1 MNHKIDRDTYIIPPN
16 FIESGTFFGG
26 MFKARNVIEAGILA
40 FAIGVPVF
48 SLLPLGLTA
57 RIIALCLTA
66 LPAALVALIGI
77 SGESLS
83 SFLLIF
89 IKYLRNRRIIGG
101 NSAEDAVPAAEHGGK
116 HIKKKVHKPDKAP
129 RRSRRSGREDFPAEF
144 DEVRSYEIRQKL
156 RPVKKQKP
164 AKEKK
169 AAKQKK
175 KVSKERKV
183 KRPIRTQE
191 PKPACLNPVADYLPI
206 SKIEN
211 GIIYTKDHRYVKVVE
226 VVPINFMLRSAQE
239 QRNIIYSFVSYLKIS
254 PIKLQIKVL
263 TRRAEINRHLDTVRK
278 EMEQETNEQCLL
290 MQEDYLQFVQQ
301 IGSREAI
308 TRRFFL
314 IFEYEPWS
322 NTKRSD
328 EEGEAIN
335 ALQSAVHTATNY
347 LRQCG
352 NEVIVPENWD
362 EFTVD
367 VLYNLLCRNES
378 AVKPLSVRAQEVVA
392 EYLAKGRD
400 SEIDHI
406 PATEFCAPKSIDFT
420 HGHHICIDGLYYA
433 YLLVPS
439 DGYKTQV
446 PAGWLSLIVNAGDG
460 IDMDMFLSR
469 QPKETIIQKVGQQLR
484 INRSKIKDASD
495 TNTDFD
501 DIEGAIRSG
510 YFLKEGLANNE
521 DFYYLN
527 LLITITASNEE
538 DLEWKVSEMKKLLL
552 SQDMNACT
560 CHFREEQAF
569 LSALPLV
576 AMEKKLYERGKRNLL
591 TGGAASCYPFT
602 SYEMCDDNGILLG
615 VNKYN
620 SSLNAS
626 LEDPAQPG
634 QYREMPVLGD
644 LYEILKT
651 SKETMRMAHILNR
664 LVNGSTSTFN
674 KQTNVRLDNKYTVLD
689 ISSLT
694 GDLLT
699 VGMFVALDFVWDR
712 AKADRTEEKAIF
724 IDECWQLLSGAG
736 AAGVR
741 LAGDFLLEIA
751 KTIRGYGGASIFA
764 SQDLADFFDLDGGRF
779 GKGIIN
785 NSKTKIILNLEDD
798 EAQRVQEALH
808 LSDAETM
815 EITHF
820 ERGHG
825 LISTNNN
832 NIMVEFKASPLEKDL
847 ITTDRR
853 ELREIVERKRRE
865 QSTSAEQQ
873 I

>member
-1 MNHKIDRDTYIIPPN
+1 MNHKIDRDTYIIPLN

-48 SLLPLGLTA
+48 SLLPLSLTA

-378 AVKPLSVRAQEVVA
+378 AVKPLSVRAQEVALLCDPVKTA
-392 EYLAKGRD
+392 ELDRILLQGLTARQPGLAIEHDGVSPDGSPVLFGYFCDLPRIARFNTSLEL
-400 SEIDHI
+400 SERPGTLICFDFQ
-406 PATEFCAPKSIDFT
+406 AEVLRSYCGSRVRFQTIDFT
-420 HGHHICIDGLYYA
+420 
-433 YLLVPS
+433 
-439 DGYKTQV
+439 K
-446 PAGWLSLIVNAGDG
+446 
-460 IDMDMFLSR
+460 F
-469 QPKETIIQKVGQQLR
+469 
-484 INRSKIKDASD
+484 
-495 TNTDFD
+495 
-501 DIEGAIRSG
+501 EG
-510 YFLKEGLANNE
+510 
-521 DFYYLN
+521 
-527 LLITITASNEE
+527 
-538 DLEWKVSEMKKLLL
+538 
-552 SQDMNACT
+552 
-560 CHFREEQAF
+560 
-569 LSALPLV
+569 
-576 AMEKKLYERGKRNLL
+576 
-591 TGGAASCYPFT
+591 
-602 SYEMCDDNGILLG
+602 
-615 VNKYN
+615 
-620 SSLNAS
+620 
-626 LEDPAQPG
+626 
-634 QYREMPVLGD
+634 
-644 LYEILKT
+644 
-651 SKETMRMAHILNR
+651 R
-664 LVNGSTSTFN
+664 LF
-674 KQTNVRLDNKYTVLD
+674 
-689 ISSLT
+689 
-694 GDLLT
+694 
-699 VGMFVALDFVWDR
+699 
-712 AKADRTEEKAIF
+712 
-724 IDECWQLLSGAG
+724 
-736 AAGVR
+736 
-741 LAGDFLLEIA
+741 
-751 KTIRGYGGASIFA
+751 
-764 SQDLADFFDLDGGRF
+764 
-779 GKGIIN
+779 
-785 NSKTKIILNLEDD
+785 
-798 EAQRVQEALH
+798 
-808 LSDAETM
+808 
-815 EITHF
+815 
-820 ERGHG
+820 
-825 LISTNNN
+825 
-832 NIMVEFKASPLEKDL
+832 P
-847 ITTDRR
+847 
-853 ELREIVERKRRE
+853 
-865 QSTSAEQQ
+865 
-873 I
+873 

>member
-89 IKYLRNRRIIGG
+89 IKYLRNRRIVGG

-116 HIKKKVHKPDKAP
+116 HIKKKAHKPDKAP

-406 PATEFCAPKSIDFT
+406 TPLEVIPMKTRAEIYGNEAAALLRIVTMYPGLNMQQLLCFHPGKEEIIKTLLSHLQKQGRIFQTDTGGYFPSGWAAKSD
-420 HGHHICIDGLYYA
+420 
-433 YLLVPS
+433 S
-439 DGYKTQV
+439 
-446 PAGWLSLIVNAGDG
+446 SLIRAAWVLLDFIGQVEYHAPGDFPVKL
-460 IDMDMFLSR
+460 IF
-469 QPKETIIQKVGQQLR
+469 
-484 INRSKIKDASD
+484 
-495 TNTDFD
+495 F
-501 DIEGAIRSG
+501 
-510 YFLKEGLANNE
+510 ANGE
-521 DFYYLN
+521 
-527 LLITITASNEE
+527 
-538 DLEWKVSEMKKLLL
+538 
-552 SQDMNACT
+552 
-560 CHFREEQAF
+560 
-569 LSALPLV
+569 
-576 AMEKKLYERGKRNLL
+576 
-591 TGGAASCYPFT
+591 
-602 SYEMCDDNGILLG
+602 
-615 VNKYN
+615 
-620 SSLNAS
+620 
-626 LEDPAQPG
+626 
-634 QYREMPVLGD
+634 
-644 LYEILKT
+644 LYEIVY
-651 SKETMRMAHILNR
+651 A
-664 LVNGSTSTFN
+664 
-674 KQTNVRLDNKYTVLD
+674 
-689 ISSLT
+689 
-694 GDLLT
+694 
-699 VGMFVALDFVWDR
+699 A
-712 AKADRTEEKAIF
+712 
-724 IDECWQLLSGAG
+724 SG
-736 AAGVR
+736 
-741 LAGDFLLEIA
+741 
-751 KTIRGYGGASIFA
+751 
-764 SQDLADFFDLDGGRF
+764 
-779 GKGIIN
+779 
-785 NSKTKIILNLEDD
+785 
-798 EAQRVQEALH
+798 QEALINH
-808 LSDAETM
+808 ALRDDRSGGRRIILVDNPEDIRRIDCPGISGFCTVDAAGQV
-815 EITHF
+815 HY
-820 ERGHG
+820 
-825 LISTNNN
+825 
-832 NIMVEFKASPLEKDL
+832 FKK
-847 ITTDRR
+847 TGGT
-853 ELREIVERKRRE
+853 
-865 QSTSAEQQ
+865 
-873 I
+873 

>member
-116 HIKKKVHKPDKAP
+116 HIKKKVHKPDKAS

-144 DEVRSYEIRQKL
+144 DEVRGYEIRQKL

-362 EFTVD
+362 EFMLRQNKILGNMLGADIDFIVRGIDSKTRSVVASRKEAMLRKRQIFYLD
-367 VLYNLLCRNES
+367 TDAAGMYRVYEGRIVQARVIAVAEKVVRVEVFGVETSILARDLAWDWIGDAHERFSVGDEVLVRI
-378 AVKPLSVRAQEVVA
+378 LSVR
-392 EYLAKGRD
+392 
-400 SEIDHI
+400 
-406 PATEFCAPKSIDFT
+406 
-420 HGHHICIDGLYYA
+420 
-433 YLLVPS
+433 
-439 DGYKTQV
+439 
-446 PAGWLSLIVNAGDG
+446 
-460 IDMDMFLSR
+460 
-469 QPKETIIQKVGQQLR
+469 
-484 INRSKIKDASD
+484 
-495 TNTDFD
+495 
-501 DIEGAIRSG
+501 
-510 YFLKEGLANNE
+510 
-521 DFYYLN
+521 
-527 LLITITASNEE
+527 
-538 DLEWKVSEMKKLLL
+538 
-552 SQDMNACT
+552 
-560 CHFREEQAF
+560 
-569 LSALPLV
+569 
-576 AMEKKLYERGKRNLL
+576 RN
-591 TGGAASCYPFT
+591 
-602 SYEMCDDNGILLG
+602 
-615 VNKYN
+615 
-620 SSLNAS
+620 S
-626 LEDPAQPG
+626 LED
-634 QYREMPVLGD
+634 LGIKAD
-644 LYEILKT
+644 IKSISENTDRDNLQKCRIQGKYAGRVTDVHKG
-651 SKETMRMAHILNR
+651 
-664 LVNGSTSTFN
+664 VVY
-674 KQTNVRLDNKYTVLD
+674 VRLSNGVNAVAHSCYDYRMPGKKDDVSFAVTRLD
-689 ISSLT
+689 MER
-694 GDLLT
+694 G
-699 VGMFVALDFVWDR
+699 VAV
-712 AKADRTEEKAIF
+712 
-724 IDECWQLLSGAG
+724 
-736 AAGVR
+736 
-741 LAGDFLLEIA
+741 
-751 KTIRGYGGASIFA
+751 
-764 SQDLADFFDLDGGRF
+764 
-779 GKGIIN
+779 GII
-785 NSKTKIILNLEDD
+785 TRIIRQNL
-798 EAQRVQEALH
+798 
-808 LSDAETM
+808 
-815 EITHF
+815 
-820 ERGHG
+820 
-825 LISTNNN
+825 
-832 NIMVEFKASPLEKDL
+832 
-847 ITTDRR
+847 
-853 ELREIVERKRRE
+853 
-865 QSTSAEQQ
+865 
-873 I
+873 

>member
-26 MFKARNVIEAGILA
+26 MLKARNVIEAGILA

-66 LPAALVALIGI
+66 LPAALVALIGV

-89 IKYLRNRRIIGG
+89 IKYLRNRRIVGG

-144 DEVRSYEIRQKL
+144 DEVRGYEIRQKL

-335 ALQSAVHTATNY
+335 ALQSAVHTATNH
-347 LRQCG
+347 LRQRSEERRVG
-352 NEVIVPENWD
+352 KE
-362 EFTVD
+362 
-367 VLYNLLCRNES
+367 CR
-378 AVKPLSVRAQEVVA
+378 
-392 EYLAKGRD
+392 
-400 SEIDHI
+400 
-406 PATEFCAPKSIDFT
+406 
-420 HGHHICIDGLYYA
+420 
-433 YLLVPS
+433 
-439 DGYKTQV
+439 
-446 PAGWLSLIVNAGDG
+446 
-460 IDMDMFLSR
+460 SR
-469 QPKETIIQKVGQQLR
+469 
-484 INRSKIKDASD
+484 
-495 TNTDFD
+495 
-501 DIEGAIRSG
+501 
-510 YFLKEGLANNE
+510 
-521 DFYYLN
+521 
-527 LLITITASNEE
+527 
-538 DLEWKVSEMKKLLL
+538 W
-552 SQDMNACT
+552 
-560 CHFREEQAF
+560 
-569 LSALPLV
+569 
-576 AMEKKLYERGKRNLL
+576 
-591 TGGAASCYPFT
+591 
-602 SYEMCDDNGILLG
+602 
-615 VNKYN
+615 
-620 SSLNAS
+620 
-626 LEDPAQPG
+626 
-634 QYREMPVLGD
+634 
-644 LYEILKT
+644 
-651 SKETMRMAHILNR
+651 
-664 LVNGSTSTFN
+664 
-674 KQTNVRLDNKYTVLD
+674 
-689 ISSLT
+689 
-694 GDLLT
+694 
-699 VGMFVALDFVWDR
+699 
-712 AKADRTEEKAIF
+712 
-724 IDECWQLLSGAG
+724 
-736 AAGVR
+736 
-741 LAGDFLLEIA
+741 
-751 KTIRGYGGASIFA
+751 
-764 SQDLADFFDLDGGRF
+764 
-779 GKGIIN
+779 
-785 NSKTKIILNLEDD
+785 
-798 EAQRVQEALH
+798 
-808 LSDAETM
+808 
-815 EITHF
+815 
-820 ERGHG
+820 
-825 LISTNNN
+825 
-832 NIMVEFKASPLEKDL
+832 SPYH
-847 ITTDRR
+847 
-853 ELREIVERKRRE
+853 
-865 QSTSAEQQ
+865 
-873 I
+873 

>member
-89 IKYLRNRRIIGG
+89 IKYLRNRRIVGG

-116 HIKKKVHKPDKAP
+116 HIKKKAHKPDKAP

-347 LRQCG
+347 HSIFDLWVAQRIFSCRIAHHPNEGIVFQHCHMTGNQRCVNLHTAQNLADRGIGLDDLFRQPDRQHRDIHIG
-352 NEVIVPENWD
+352 IDNDGFPLVPGQGFGQN
-362 EFTVD
+362 T
-367 VLYNLLCRNES
+367 
-378 AVKPLSVRAQEVVA
+378 A
-392 EYLAKGRD
+392 EHGFAAAGASPD
-400 SEIDHI
+400 GDN
-406 PATEFCAPKSIDFT
+406 FT
-420 HGHHICIDGLYYA
+420 HNED
-433 YLLVPS
+433 P
-439 DGYKTQV
+439 
-446 PAGWLSLIVNAGDG
+446 PSLI
-460 IDMDMFLSR
+460 
-469 QPKETIIQKVGQQLR
+469 
-484 INRSKIKDASD
+484 
-495 TNTDFD
+495 
-501 DIEGAIRSG
+501 
-510 YFLKEGLANNE
+510 
-521 DFYYLN
+521 
-527 LLITITASNEE
+527 
-538 DLEWKVSEMKKLLL
+538 
-552 SQDMNACT
+552 
-560 CHFREEQAF
+560 
-569 LSALPLV
+569 
-576 AMEKKLYERGKRNLL
+576 
-591 TGGAASCYPFT
+591 
-602 SYEMCDDNGILLG
+602 
-615 VNKYN
+615 
-620 SSLNAS
+620 
-626 LEDPAQPG
+626 
-634 QYREMPVLGD
+634 
-644 LYEILKT
+644 
-651 SKETMRMAHILNR
+651 
-664 LVNGSTSTFN
+664 
-674 KQTNVRLDNKYTVLD
+674 
-689 ISSLT
+689 
-694 GDLLT
+694 
-699 VGMFVALDFVWDR
+699 
-712 AKADRTEEKAIF
+712 
-724 IDECWQLLSGAG
+724 
-736 AAGVR
+736 
-741 LAGDFLLEIA
+741 
-751 KTIRGYGGASIFA
+751 
-764 SQDLADFFDLDGGRF
+764 
-779 GKGIIN
+779 
-785 NSKTKIILNLEDD
+785 
-798 EAQRVQEALH
+798 
-808 LSDAETM
+808 
-815 EITHF
+815 
-820 ERGHG
+820 
-825 LISTNNN
+825 
-832 NIMVEFKASPLEKDL
+832 
-847 ITTDRR
+847 
-853 ELREIVERKRRE
+853 
-865 QSTSAEQQ
+865 
-873 I
+873 

>member
-89 IKYLRNRRIIGG
+89 LKYLRNRRIVGG

-116 HIKKKVHKPDKAP
+116 HIKKKAHKPDKTP

-156 RPVKKQKP
+156 RPVKKQKS

-169 AAKQKK
+169 AATQKK

-362 EFTVD
+362 GLCQTLDHMMDSTDWPQVD
-367 VLYNLLCRNES
+367 YEAETLLSRISHRLERLYNVMQKTRHT
-378 AVKPLSVRAQEVVA
+378 A
-392 EYLAKGRD
+392 EGEKEELQ
-400 SEIDHI
+400 S
-406 PATEFCAPKSIDFT
+406 
-420 HGHHICIDGLYYA
+420 
-433 YLLVPS
+433 LVS
-439 DGYKTQV
+439 
-446 PAGWLSLIVNAGDG
+446 
-460 IDMDMFLSR
+460 
-469 QPKETIIQKVGQQLR
+469 
-484 INRSKIKDASD
+484 
-495 TNTDFD
+495 
-501 DIEGAIRSG
+501 
-510 YFLKEGLANNE
+510 
-521 DFYYLN
+521 
-527 LLITITASNEE
+527 
-538 DLEWKVSEMKKLLL
+538 
-552 SQDMNACT
+552 
-560 CHFREEQAF
+560 
-569 LSALPLV
+569 
-576 AMEKKLYERGKRNLL
+576 
-591 TGGAASCYPFT
+591 
-602 SYEMCDDNGILLG
+602 
-615 VNKYN
+615 
-620 SSLNAS
+620 
-626 LEDPAQPG
+626 
-634 QYREMPVLGD
+634 
-644 LYEILKT
+644 
-651 SKETMRMAHILNR
+651 
-664 LVNGSTSTFN
+664 
-674 KQTNVRLDNKYTVLD
+674 D
-689 ISSLT
+689 ISHQTKTPIANLKLINDTMLT
-694 GDLLT
+694 RPL
-699 VGMFVALDFVWDR
+699 
-712 AKADRTEEKAIF
+712 TEEKRKEFLQATGT
-724 IDECWQLLSGAG
+724 QLDKL
-736 AAGVR
+736 
-741 LAGDFLLEIA
+741 DFLIQGMVKTSRLETGVITLEKQDA
-751 KTIRGYGGASIFA
+751 VIGDTLVSAINGVLAPMEQKEISLSVDCPSDLTISHDSRWTSEALFNILDNAVKYTSAGGSIQVRVRDWEMYLRIDVTDTGRGIPEHSQGTIFK
-764 SQDLADFFDLDGGRF
+764 RF
-779 GKGIIN
+779 YR
-785 NSKTKIILNLEDD
+785 D
-798 EAQRVQEALH
+798 EAVH
-808 LSDAETM
+808 D
-815 EITHF
+815 ID
-820 ERGHG
+820 GVGIG
-825 LISTNNN
+825 LYL
-832 NIMVEFKASPLEKDL
+832 A
-847 ITTDRR
+847 
-853 ELREIVERKRRE
+853 REIITMQGGYITVESKVGE
-865 QSTSAEQQ
+865 GSTFSVFLP
-873 I
+873 IK

>member
-89 IKYLRNRRIIGG
+89 IKYLRNRRIVGG

-144 DEVRSYEIRQKL
+144 DEVRGYEIRQKL

-169 AAKQKK
+169 TAKQKK

-400 SEIDHI
+400 SEIDI
-406 PATEFCAPKSIDFT
+406 SLPPNSVRQKALTSRMVTISALTVCIMLICWCPLMATKRRFQPAGSVLSSMPVTGSIWICSSPVSPKKPSSRKSDSSCVSTVPKSRTPATPTPTLMTLMALSE
-420 HGHHICIDGLYYA
+420 
-433 YLLVPS
+433 
-439 DGYKTQV
+439 
-446 PAGWLSLIVNAGDG
+446 AGT
-460 IDMDMFLSR
+460 F
-469 QPKETIIQKVGQQLR
+469 
-484 INRSKIKDASD
+484 SK
-495 TNTDFD
+495 
-501 DIEGAIRSG
+501 R
-510 YFLKEGLANNE
+510 
-521 DFYYLN
+521 
-527 LLITITASNEE
+527 
-538 DLEWKVSEMKKLLL
+538 
-552 SQDMNACT
+552 
-560 CHFREEQAF
+560 
-569 LSALPLV
+569 ALPTT
-576 AMEKKLYERGKRNLL
+576 R
-591 TGGAASCYPFT
+591 
-602 SYEMCDDNGILLG
+602 
-615 VNKYN
+615 
-620 SSLNAS
+620 
-626 LEDPAQPG
+626 
-634 QYREMPVLGD
+634 
-644 LYEILKT
+644 
-651 SKETMRMAHILNR
+651 
-664 LVNGSTSTFN
+664 TST
-674 KQTNVRLDNKYTVLD
+674 T
-689 ISSLT
+689 
-694 GDLLT
+694 
-699 VGMFVALDFVWDR
+699 
-712 AKADRTEEKAIF
+712 
-724 IDECWQLLSGAG
+724 
-736 AAGVR
+736 
-741 LAGDFLLEIA
+741 
-751 KTIRGYGGASIFA
+751 
-764 SQDLADFFDLDGGRF
+764 
-779 GKGIIN
+779 
-785 NSKTKIILNLEDD
+785 
-798 EAQRVQEALH
+798 
-808 LSDAETM
+808 
-815 EITHF
+815 
-820 ERGHG
+820 
-825 LISTNNN
+825 
-832 NIMVEFKASPLEKDL
+832 
-847 ITTDRR
+847 
-853 ELREIVERKRRE
+853 
-865 QSTSAEQQ
+865 
-873 I
+873 

>member
-89 IKYLRNRRIIGG
+89 IKYLRNRRIVGG

-116 HIKKKVHKPDKAP
+116 HIKKKAHKPDKAP
-129 RRSRRSGREDFPAEF
+129 RRSRCSGREGFPAEF

-263 TRRAEINRHLDTVRK
+263 TRRAEINRHLNTVRK

-328 EEGEAIN
+328 EE
-335 ALQSAVHTATNY
+335 ALVRT
-347 LRQCG
+347 
-352 NEVIVPENWD
+352 
-362 EFTVD
+362 
-367 VLYNLLCRNES
+367 YNT
-378 AVKPLSVRAQEVVA
+378 
-392 EYLAKGRD
+392 KG
-400 SEIDHI
+400 I
-406 PATEFCAPKSIDFT
+406 T
-420 HGHHICIDGLYYA
+420 HD
-433 YLLVPS
+433 
-439 DGYKTQV
+439 
-446 PAGWLSLIVNAGDG
+446 
-460 IDMDMFLSR
+460 
-469 QPKETIIQKVGQQLR
+469 
-484 INRSKIKDASD
+484 
-495 TNTDFD
+495 
-501 DIEGAIRSG
+501 
-510 YFLKEGLANNE
+510 
-521 DFYYLN
+521 
-527 LLITITASNEE
+527 
-538 DLEWKVSEMKKLLL
+538 
-552 SQDMNACT
+552 
-560 CHFREEQAF
+560 
-569 LSALPLV
+569 
-576 AMEKKLYERGKRNLL
+576 
-591 TGGAASCYPFT
+591 
-602 SYEMCDDNGILLG
+602 
-615 VNKYN
+615 
-620 SSLNAS
+620 NAS
-626 LEDPAQPG
+626 LEDPAKPG

-664 LVNGSTSTFN
+664 LVNGSASTFN